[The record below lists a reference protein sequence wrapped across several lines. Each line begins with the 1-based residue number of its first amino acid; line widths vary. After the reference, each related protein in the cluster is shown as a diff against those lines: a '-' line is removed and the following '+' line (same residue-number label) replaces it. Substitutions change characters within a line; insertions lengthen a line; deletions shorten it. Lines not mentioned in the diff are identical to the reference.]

1 MNKGRLFVFSA
12 PSGAGK
18 STILGRLS
26 KLFPNSVYSISHT
39 TRSPRKGE
47 VDGKDYFFV
56 SKERFLQMIEEG
68 KFLEWEEILGNLYGT
83 SREFIEEAL
92 DRNQDVFMDI
102 DVKGA
107 KNIKNKFPKAILI
120 FIKPPS
126 LEELKRRLEKRGTEP
141 EEVIRRRLRLA
152 EEELKEADRFDYVVI
167 NEDLDQAINEIAGII
182 LKERGKD
189 GHK

>member
-56 SKERFLQMIEEG
+56 SKERFLQMVEEG

-92 DRNQDVFMDI
+92 NRNQDVFMDI

-107 KNIKNKFPKAILI
+107 QNIKNKFPKAILV

-141 EEVIRRRLRLA
+141 EEVIRKRLSLA

-189 GHK
+189 GDQ

>member
-141 EEVIRRRLRLA
+141 EEVIRKRLSLA

>member
-56 SKERFLQMIEEG
+56 SKERFLQMVEEG

-83 SREFIEEAL
+83 SRKFIEEAL
-92 DRNQDVFMDI
+92 NRNQDVFMDI

-107 KNIKNKFPKAILI
+107 QNIKNKFPKAILV

-141 EEVIRRRLRLA
+141 EEVIRKRLSLA

-189 GHK
+189 GDQ